1 MFQSAMAAV
10 TRANPLAR
18 YCWPRSRDRASGRG
32 GGSSRGQQRRR
43 YGSKT
48 PGRRMLSRALRRRR
62 TASLPWSA
70 SAVAGCC
77 AGCHEFTVGRH
88 HSLHARLSTLP
99 PELAVAAETEDG
111 VVMAI
116 QHLRLPIAAE
126 PTRFFDGAHWE
137 EAQRRRIAQGGHVP
151 AAGQRRSIW
160 RPRRA
165 RSTV

>member
-1 MFQSAMAAV
+1 
-10 TRANPLAR
+10 
-18 YCWPRSRDRASGRG
+18 
-32 GGSSRGQQRRR
+32 
-43 YGSKT
+43 
-48 PGRRMLSRALRRRR
+48 
-62 TASLPWSA
+62 
-70 SAVAGCC
+70 
-77 AGCHEFTVGRH
+77 
-88 HSLHARLSTLP
+88 LP